1 VSVDRH
7 LDLLGLFF
15 VLAGLLA
22 GLTALALV
30 ALGLGAVATALGAAE
45 TDMAAGFAA
54 VLFIGF
60 ALTLAAFG
68 ACCASTG
75 LGLRH
80 RRHWSRPTALMLGLV
95 SLLIVPF
102 GTAIGVYAFWVLL
115 RQRSRELLGAA

>member
-1 VSVDRH
+1 MSVDRH

-15 VLAGLLA
+15 VVAGLLA
-22 GLTALALV
+22 GLTALALM
-30 ALGLGAVATALGAAE
+30 ALGLGAAATAIGADQ
-45 TDMAAGFAA
+45 TDVAAGFAA
-54 VLFIGF
+54 ILFIGS

-80 RRHWSRPTALMLGLV
+80 RRPWSRPTALILGLV

-102 GTAIGVYAFWVLL
+102 GTAVGIYAFWVLL
-115 RQRSRELLGAA
+115 RQRSRELLGVA